1 MALSNWDTLA
11 LDEKSASISGVFK
24 SPLGVVV
31 EFYKNWL
38 YVRDEKAGEDKGS
51 FTQPTVMQVTSGE
64 IRYKDVSILA
74 LRGPQNGVYAVVW
87 TGYGLDVV
95 GMIGCGVYG
104 YEGEEF
110 VGVLGSSIEWFKK
123 ELGKKESYTMMIG
136 DEERSTDVDVY
147 DIPKPF
153 KETDWGKGLRFN
165 QGDAYFA
172 GALGKDI
179 PATEPEKAAPTVMSQ
194 ILDKMT

>member
-11 LDEKSASISGVFK
+11 LDEKSASISGAFK

-38 YVRDEKAGEDKGS
+38 YIRDEKAWEEKGS
-51 FTQPTVMQVTSGE
+51 FTKPTVMQVTSGE
-64 IRYKDVSILA
+64 LRYKDVNILA

-87 TGYGLDVV
+87 TGYGDVV

-104 YEGEEF
+104 YEGDEF

-123 ELGKKESYTMMIG
+123 ELSKKGSDTMQIG
-136 DEERSTDVDVY
+136 DEARPYEFDVY

-153 KETDWGKGLRFN
+153 KEIDWGKGLRFN

-172 GALGKDI
+172 GALGGDI
-179 PATEPEKAAPTVMSQ
+179 PATEPEKAEPTVMSQ